1 MTFYTYKGII
11 NLGDE
16 FMKKERIEKIAR
28 NIMIISTI
36 SIIVADFFLAYFINN
51 HNQAGLLTSSY
62 TSNLAFIMMFS
73 CPVIFI
79 VMNVTSFIKE
89 MILLKVKE
97 NTKAK
102 TKLSIW
108 SFILGALGFG
118 LYLVTSAITS
128 PIAITLGLISVLLI
142 FLSITVYF
150 VYMVKK

>member
-1 MTFYTYKGII
+1 
-11 NLGDE
+11 
-16 FMKKERIEKIAR
+16 MKKERIEKIAR
-28 NIMIISTI
+28 NIMIISTV
-36 SIIVADFFLAYFINN
+36 SIIIADFFLAYFIDN

-62 TSNLAFIMMFS
+62 TTNLAFIMMFS

-97 NTKAK
+97 NTKVK

-118 LYLVTSAITS
+118 VYLVTSTITS
-128 PIAITLGLISVLLI
+128 PIAITLGMISVLLI